1 MAIDQ
6 ETFNT
11 RLYSLLKTR
20 GYKPV
25 PRNVNNERTTPQD
38 AEVFEFT
45 FKKGDDT
52 YGLAWVTIDQAS
64 NLKVYYNDEQSNSPK
79 GKTKGASFDDSWSGL
94 LRHLKQWAQS
104 KQLSFELQDGDRP
117 GDDMRQRETNKK
129 KEKMSEGYHAV
140 NQKTS
145 YNDNI
150 PNVKVVIQHDRA
162 VQEGEQR
169 WRNVHKIFVENTEG
183 ERFAVPTRMPGI
195 ARVYGRH
202 VAEGGTPYDDRG
214 KHITSLVEEYTQMAG
229 FVRAT
234 RKGQF
239 NESVALL
246 IAEGVNH
253 HKKLKESLQK
263 MQSHRGYNAYFES
276 WTPPLM
282 EDDGDSSS
290 IAEMFTQGA
299 IDPRIESVLPIL
311 NRLNSGIINEI
322 EEVNELDQW
331 AKSITEMVPIDE
343 NEDYGYRLGYKR
355 QKYEKDLAM
364 EFVKLPLASMSKEE
378 IRSEMSSIF
387 NTLYHIGMG
396 DEPQTDAGVAME
408 DFGTSVE
415 DSGVYVNDDWT
426 YPAEGEISDEDVETM
441 IRHQQI
447 VNGILR
453 LQENIS
459 DNKEPTI
466 DKEMDSYFGSK
477 PGELEEGKRD
487 THCSAKCC
495 GADVKAEDCGCS
507 PDCEH
512 CNCNAKLDESGLQ
525 RYTGIKKYGKK
536 GFEEL
541 QKAGREGASEE
552 EKGKI
557 KDKHLTKEETEMGS
571 EDDDLRDEES
581 GKNHDPKTGKRT
593 KPHPFDPED
602 DHLNE
607 GAFKRLEVD
616 AMEMSEKEFAKKHPE
631 MAHRYD
637 DILAASSDDNR
648 KDKRQQSELDLSE
661 NTDYRSLVHLDVERI
676 QKASSNSKTY
686 DDVIRQRISDLK
698 LRMGK
703 AETQVKRKQLA
714 SEIREYEKYKNKYDV
729 HNAKLA
735 KNAKDASRIE
745 ADRVLNKQDDPYTT
759 PAEKVTIGTA
769 LAGLLGEESV
779 IDEKDFSDKEIKM
792 AYGILND
799 PRYKGGNQTGAIKAI
814 EGIKAGLSEHPGV
827 KRAIY
832 KTQNEPD
839 NLEENIKIGGKG
851 FYVNI
856 DPRTGEETPL
866 SWPQYQ
872 STWYDEFKDDPES
885 RTINANKLSLKYQVY
900 LDQLGDNLLEI
911 QRRLART
918 SLGTKIQD
926 KVQEFTSDLNYAK
939 QLNAELKKE
948 EQYRQADKNER
959 HNILWNEGASD
970 GNIQDIEDMLT
981 VFKEILADHEGNGT
995 THWWQSFGHGD
1006 HLDTAV
1012 RDDIASELMHIGAW
1026 KGDLEEGLDAN
1037 QKRVGQLGP
1046 VGGPA
1051 KVGDLV
1057 GAESKHAND
1066 EMSVSQM
1073 SDKELAEYVGCS
1085 TAYAKANR
1093 DECEEVANDKSA
1105 DHAPDNM
1112 LEDILR
1118 LSGYDQYK
1126 GKSTGKGAGTLYK
1139 G

>member
-1 MAIDQ
+1 MSIDQ
-6 ETFNT
+6 ESFNK
-11 RLYSLLKTR
+11 RLYDIFKTR
-20 GYKPV
+20 GYKPA
-25 PRNVNNERTTPQD
+25 PKDSKNERTNPETAD
-38 AEVFEFT
+38 VFEFQFT
-45 FKKGDDT
+45 KDGEN
-52 YGLAWVTIDQAS
+52 YGKAWATIDKTSSLNIYYDDNQAG
-64 NLKVYYNDEQSNSPK
+64 SPP
-79 GKTKGASFDDSWSGL
+79 GQTKGMDYDDSWSGL
-94 LRHLKQWAQS
+94 LKHLKQWALS
-104 KQLSFELQDGDRP
+104 KQLNFGLHDSDRL
-117 GDDMRQRETNKK
+117 GDDMRQRDYYKM
-129 KEKMSEGYHAV
+129 KEKMNEGYHAV
-140 NQKTS
+140 NKRTS

-150 PNVKVVIQHDRA
+150 PNVKVVIQHDR
-162 VQEGEQR
+162 QIGEGEQR

-183 ERFAVPTRMPGI
+183 ERFAIPTRMPGI

-214 KHITSLVEEYTQMAG
+214 KHITALVEEYTKMAG

-234 RKGQF
+234 RRGEF
-239 NESVALL
+239 NESVAKL
-246 IAEGVNH
+246 IAEGVSH
-253 HKKLKESLQK
+253 HKSLKESLQK
-263 MQSHRGYNAYFES
+263 MQSHRGYNHYFES

-282 EDDGDSSS
+282 EDDADHTS
-290 IAEMFTQGA
+290 IAEMFAQES
-299 IDPRIESVLPIL
+299 IDPRIESVLPIS
-311 NRLNSGIINEI
+311 NKLNSNIINEI

-331 AKSITEMVPIDE
+331 AKGITEIT
-343 NEDYGYRLGYKR
+343 
-355 QKYEKDLAM
+355 
-364 EFVKLPLASMSKEE
+364 EE
-378 IRSEMSSIF
+378 
-387 NTLYHIGMG
+387 
-396 DEPQTDAGVAME
+396 
-408 DFGTSVE
+408 
-415 DSGVYVNDDWT
+415 
-426 YPAEGEISDEDVETM
+426 
-441 IRHQQI
+441 
-447 VNGILR
+447 
-453 LQENIS
+453 
-459 DNKEPTI
+459 TI
-466 DKEMDSYFGSK
+466 
-477 PGELEEGKRD
+477 EEEKRD

-926 KVQEFTSDLNYAK
+926 KVQEFTNDLNYAK